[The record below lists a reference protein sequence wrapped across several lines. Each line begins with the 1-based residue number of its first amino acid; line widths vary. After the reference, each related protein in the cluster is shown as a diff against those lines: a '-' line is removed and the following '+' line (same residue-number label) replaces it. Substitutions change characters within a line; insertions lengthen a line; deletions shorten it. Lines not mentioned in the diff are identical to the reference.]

1 MKPLLYPQ
9 APSRSHSWNEAFETT
24 PSGANRRSPVFKTIS
39 GAPLLL
45 RLARTMARW
54 RIRGGNRLEGILEQL
69 GVLDVIVQYRLDRDV
84 NFSVPLFRADTCW
97 DLRDVKD
104 YEKRLIHLFC
114 RLLEPLR
121 DVVLFDCGADIGTF
135 SALACSHTAQVAR
148 VIAFEPNP
156 DVSIFMK
163 RNLSQLNVPGEA
175 ITKAVGCCNGTGRL
189 ETPAYDQSDHARFLV
204 PGDGSLEVVT
214 LDSLGVRGGD
224 VAIKIDV
231 EGGELDVLKGAVETI
246 KSARKCV
253 ISMEAHPQVARR
265 TKRDPIECLR
275 FLQSLR
281 PFDFVIAETGEV
293 PSTSS
298 ALIEDGQ
305 RVSCNVI
312 GWSRLDGCSL

>member
-1 MKPLLYPQ
+1 MKPLLYAQ
-9 APSRSHSWNEAFETT
+9 APIRSHSWIEAFETT
-24 PSGANRRSPVFKTIS
+24 TSGANRRFPVFKTAS
-39 GAPLLL
+39 RAPLLL
-45 RLARTMARW
+45 RLARTMTRW
-54 RIRGGNRLEGILEQL
+54 RIRGGSRLEDILEQL
-69 GVLDVIVQYRLDRDV
+69 GILDVIVQYRLDRDV
-84 NFSVPLFRADTCW
+84 NFSVPLFRTDTCW
-97 DLRDVKD
+97 DQKDVED

-114 RLLEPLR
+114 RLLEPLC

-135 SALACSHTAQVAR
+135 SALVCSHTSQVAR

-156 DVSIFMK
+156 EVSIFMK
-163 RNLSQLNVPGEA
+163 QNLSQLNVPAEA
-175 ITKAVGCCNGTGRL
+175 ITKAVGCCSGTGRL

-204 PGDGSLEVVT
+204 PGEGALEVVT

-231 EGGELDVLKGAVETI
+231 EGGELDVLRGATETI
-246 KSARKCV
+246 KSARKCM
-253 ISMEAHPQVARR
+253 ISVEAHPRVARR

-305 RVSCNVI
+305 KAGCNVI
-312 GWSRLDGCSL
+312 GWSQ